1 MDIKKSYIPLKVLIS
16 YLVLASLIV
25 SVGWFLYSENKV
37 FLSTENKIITE
48 NSKIIKV
55 SNLLSNMYKAE
66 SLARITIQSNSK
78 KNFENYTAKAN
89 SLRQEID
96 SLKLYVTT
104 PYQIKLLDSVNYFL
118 TQKTIN
124 IKQLKEIKSKDN
136 NNASIKT
143 AINDLTDMEASLR
156 KLEMRDFVQNPSI
169 LPEHQRNVL
178 KEYVAYLNQNIPDD
192 STNTLTKKA
201 SDSLIQA
208 SKTLL
213 REVRKEAK
221 IRNNATNFE
230 ENKILANGLSISEKL
245 REILNVIE
253 REIILN
259 TTNNTLEKENSLK
272 KTNQIVSM
280 AAIIG
285 LILTVFFSILI
296 LNDFLKTESYKKQLE
311 LANSKAKILLKNR
324 EQLISTV
331 SHDLKTPLSTIIG
344 YTELMGNSALNDKQL
359 YFTKNIKSSAKY
371 ISQLIQDLLDFTQ
384 IEAGK
389 ITIEKISFSLNEIL
403 NEVAK
408 SVQSVY
414 EQKPIKLI
422 IEIDEKLNKKIL
434 GDPFRLRQILT
445 NLIGNAYKFTAE
457 GFIKIT
463 AYISLETNQIT
474 IQIEDS
480 GIGIESKKQQ
490 LIFEEFTQADEKIV
504 KKYGGTGLGLTIS
517 KKIIEILRGTLTLK
531 SKFGKGSIFK
541 IQIPLEFDKNLP
553 KKDLLIGIDSKKELT
568 AIVIDDDTNLLEL
581 TTEVLKQNNYKV
593 LSFSNAA
600 DALKV
605 IKTTP
610 FDFIITDIQM
620 PEMDGFEFIEQL
632 KKEKSAYRNQAVIAL
647 TGRLDLDRKV
657 CENAGFTE
665 VIKKPYSPKKL
676 LNVIAG
682 IFNSPEF
689 QSETANLKRKV
700 GIKETYSLETLKS
713 FLSDKEDGLK
723 EVLSTFQKSTNEN
736 LQFLETAI
744 SENNIQ
750 KIQETSH
757 RMSPMFK
764 QIQANEIS
772 DILDKFEREELS
784 LAEIIFKY
792 ESLKNKIMTLFLL
805 LGQEKL

>member
-25 SVGWFLYSENKV
+25 SVGWFLYSENRV

-55 SNLLSNMYKAE
+55 SSLLSNMYKAE

-78 KNFENYTAKAN
+78 KDYENYTVKAD
-89 SLRQEID
+89 SLRVEID

-143 AINDLTDMEASLR
+143 AINDLTNMEASLR

-169 LPEHQRNVL
+169 LPERQRNVL

-213 REVRKEAK
+213 REVRKEAE

-272 KTNQIVSM
+272 KTNQIVSI

-285 LILTVFFSILI
+285 LVLTVFFSILI

-331 SHDLKTPLSTIIG
+331 SHDLKTPLSTIVG

-414 EQKPIKLI
+414 EQKPIELI
-422 IEIDEKLNKKIL
+422 VKIDEKLNKQIL

-463 AYISLETNQIT
+463 ADVTLETSQIT
-474 IQIEDS
+474 IYIEDS
-480 GIGIESKKQQ
+480 GIGIEPKKQQ

-517 KKIIEILRGTLTLK
+517 KKMVEILGGTLSLK
-531 SKFGKGSIFK
+531 SQFGKGSIFEIK
-541 IQIPLEFDKNLP
+541 IPLEFDKNSP
-553 KKDLLIGIDSKKELT
+553 KKELLLNNSKKELS

-593 LSFSNAA
+593 FSFSKAS
-600 DALKV
+600 DALKA
-605 IKTTP
+605 INTTP

-620 PEMDGFEFIEQL
+620 PEMDGFQFIEEL
-632 KKEKSAYRNQAVIAL
+632 KKKTTAYKNQAVIAL
-647 TGRLDLDRKV
+647 TGRLDLDKKV
-657 CENAGFTE
+657 YEVAGFTE
-665 VIKKPYSPKKL
+665 VIKKPYSPKEL
-676 LNVIAG
+676 LTVIAG
-682 IFNSPEF
+682 IFNS
-689 QSETANLKRKV
+689 SEVHGEINEQKGKAETN
-700 GIKETYSLETLKS
+700 ETYSLETLKS
-713 FLSDKEDGLK
+713 FLSDKEGALR
-723 EVLSTFQKSTNEN
+723 EVLVTFRETTIEN
-736 LQFLETAI
+736 LQFLEVAI

-750 KIQETSH
+750 KFQETSH

-764 QIQANEIS
+764 QIQAHEIS
-772 DILDKFEREELS
+772 DILDKLEREALS
-784 LAEIIFKY
+784 LAEIQLKFKT
-792 ESLKNKIMTLFLL
+792 LKNKISALFLL
-805 LGQEKL
+805 LEKESL